1 MKIECTYKY
10 CSKQFSISEYRFSK
24 GKGKF
29 CSKECFNNSIKK
41 EIYNKKCEIC
51 NIEFA
56 VDRDDA
62 KFCSSKCYGIDKKG
76 YKVAKKNGKYI
87 RPIGKDHYKGQR
99 FQKEMQID

>member
-62 KFCSSKCYGIDKKG
+62 KFCSSKCYGLSFRCKKISLTCCVCKCQFEREDYYAKRLKDKKI
-76 YKVAKKNGKYI
+76 A
-87 RPIGKDHYKGQR
+87 
-99 FQKEMQID
+99 F